1 MATIKYSIS
10 GNNELANIYIRLRN
24 GRTTDIKIP
33 TGYVIDPK
41 FWSVKLGKVKD
52 TAINSDKINSDF
64 KLEKMKLFIFDKLNE
79 EKNHEDIE
87 INKDW
92 LYEKIKEFLNPNLY
106 VKNDF
111 FVDLVKEYQ
120 NAMKV
125 KINPKTNRLTAPTTI
140 RNFNTTIMRLGKFET
155 HTNKKLRIGDI
166 NLKFHFEFIE
176 YERNVLELSQNSISK
191 DIKQIKTICIDAKDR
206 GYKINEQVLTK
217 KFNAPIEPT
226 LFVTITEEEIKRIK
240 LFKGSD
246 YLENARD
253 WLIIGCW
260 TGCRV
265 NDLMKLTTSNILK
278 TTNGR
283 EFIRYVQSKTNKQV
297 DIPIHQDIKDI
308 LNRLGNFPRPI
319 SDQRFN
325 EWIKVVCKDEKVKI
339 NDLVHGSKQNKET
352 HKKEV
357 GTFEKWELIRSHT
370 CRRSFATNHYHKLS
384 NKVIMAVTGHATEKM
399 LLNYI
404 GETENE
410 HIEDFINAWDK
421 SLTKSENT

>member
-10 GNNELANIYIRLRN
+10 GNNELANIYIRLRD

-64 KLEKMKLFIFDKLNE
+64 KLEKMKLFIFEKLNE

-106 VKNDF
+106 IKNDF

-155 HTNKKLRIGDI
+155 HTNKKLRIADI
-166 NLKFHFEFIE
+166 NLKFHSEFIE

-240 LFKGSD
+240 SFKGSD

-265 NDLMKLTTSNILK
+265 NDLMKLTKSNILK

-308 LNRLGNFPRPI
+308 LNRLGDFPRPI

-325 EWIKVVCKDEKVKI
+325 EWIKLVCKDEKVKI

-370 CRRSFATNHYHKLS
+370 CRRSFATIHYHKLS

-421 SLTKSENT
+421 SLTNN

>member
-64 KLEKMKLFIFDKLNE
+64 KLEKMKLFIFEKLNE

-106 VKNDF
+106 VKNDL

-155 HTNKKLRIGDI
+155 HTNKKLRIADI
-166 NLKFHFEFIE
+166 NLKFHSEFIE

-265 NDLMKLTTSNILK
+265 NDLMKLTKSNIFK

-308 LNRLGNFPRPI
+308 LIRLGDFPRPI

-325 EWIKVVCKDEKVKI
+325 EWIKLVCKDEKVKM

-370 CRRSFATNHYHKLS
+370 CRRSFATNHYHKLQ

-421 SLTKSENT
+421 SLSNN

>member
-106 VKNDF
+106 VKNDL

-155 HTNKKLRIGDI
+155 HTNKKLRIADI
-166 NLKFHFEFIE
+166 NLKFHSEFIE

-265 NDLMKLTTSNILK
+265 NDLMKLTKSNIFK

-308 LNRLGNFPRPI
+308 LIRLGDFPRPI

-325 EWIKVVCKDEKVKI
+325 EWIKLVCKDEKVKM

-370 CRRSFATNHYHKLS
+370 CRRSFATNHYHKLQ

-421 SLTKSENT
+421 SLSNN

>member
-10 GNNELANIYIRLRN
+10 GNNELANIYIRLRD

-33 TGYVIDPK
+33 TGYLIDPK
-41 FWSVKLGKVKD
+41 FWSIKLGKVKD

-111 FVDLVKEYQ
+111 FIDLVKDYQ

-166 NLKFHFEFIE
+166 NLKFHSEFIE

-265 NDLMKLTTSNILK
+265 NDLMKLTNSNILK

-325 EWIKVVCKDEKVKI
+325 EWIKLVCKHETVKI
-339 NDLVHGSKQNKET
+339 NDLVHGTRQNPET
-352 HKKEV
+352 HLKEV
-357 GTFEKWELIRSHT
+357 GMFEKWQLIRSHT
-370 CRRSFATNHYHKLS
+370 CRRSFATNHYHKLP

-410 HIEDFINAWDK
+410 HIDDFINAWEK